1 MAVALRTEVFL
12 VGAFSSVAATG
23 ETGAFLAG
31 SGLAFTS
38 ALGSSL
44 AAAGLTS
51 AAFGS
56 GLAFS
61 AVLSS
66 TLASALGAAALVVDF
81 LAVVVARLREVVL
94 AAG

>member
-1 MAVALRTEVFL
+1 MRTEVFL

-44 AAAGLTS
+44 TAAD
-51 AAFGS
+51 
-56 GLAFS
+56 LA
-61 AVLSS
+61 S
-66 TLASALGAAALVVDF
+66 TLASALGAAALVVVF
-81 LAVVVARLREVVL
+81 LAVVVVRLRDGCL
-94 AAG
+94 GLGLG